1 MYFSRSSLFHE
12 AIVSSIYILF
22 IFSVLLCAHRSPLS
36 LSYFQGASGFASAPP
51 EEVIF
56 PPGK

>member
-1 MYFSRSSLFHE
+1 MLTE
-12 AIVSSIYILF
+12 QVSSPGRHGFLG
-22 IFSVLLCAHRSPLS
+22 APLTVS
-36 LSYFQGASGFASAPP
+36 LSQFQGAVGFASAPP